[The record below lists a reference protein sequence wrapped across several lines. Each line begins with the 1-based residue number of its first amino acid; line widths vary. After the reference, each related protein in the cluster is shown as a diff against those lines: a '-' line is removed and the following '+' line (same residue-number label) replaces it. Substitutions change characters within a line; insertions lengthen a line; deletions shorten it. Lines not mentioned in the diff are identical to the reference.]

1 MPRTVEKEKHSLFV
15 LIKDQSKYP
24 KQKIFLEEEF
34 CEQTS
39 TAICAIYDGRRC
51 QKQAFERERDF
62 HTGKIYFS
70 IFRRTKVISN
80 TIRLRPIH
88 GNSLKEISFW
98 TEMHR
103 SARERLRLKCPGTR
117 TS

>member
-1 MPRTVEKEKHSLFV
+1 MRNKKYSSKKNFV
-15 LIKDQSKYP
+15 NRRALQFVP
-24 KQKIFLEEEF
+24 FMM
-34 CEQTS
+34 
-39 TAICAIYDGRRC
+39 IYDTSALSKTGL
-51 QKQAFERERDF
+51 ERKRDF
-62 HTGKIYFS
+62 HTGEIYFS

-80 TIRLRPIH
+80 TLRLRPIH

>member
-1 MPRTVEKEKHSLFV
+1 MPKTVEKEKHSLFV
-15 LIKDQSKYP
+15 LIKDRSKYA

-70 IFRRTKVISN
+70 IFRRTKVVSN
-80 TIRLRPIH
+80 TLRLRSIH
-88 GNSLKEISFW
+88 GNGLKEIFGP
-98 TEMHR
+98 
-103 SARERLRLKCPGTR
+103 KCIGPL
-117 TS
+117 